1 MNTTTVPLHKAP
13 FRMVVRIVAYGG
25 VTLDTP
31 VRGSFHKSNQPHLYL
46 VHLGRGKG
54 AELPGT
60 TMVTYYEDPSDIC
73 PRHGSPKEQ
82 WPGGV
87 IHCNACNAEHQ
98 AVHKANR
105 KAGVVGQGRL
115 VAAIDRQ
122 EVAVKV
128 AEAAR
133 LRQVSTREAT
143 ANLFRSIVMS
153 GAYVKGSKAKK
164 EASVRATLTQK
175 AMEQGLTVDQ
185 VVDLAGIDAWE
196 PMTWAE
202 YRALYPRKQAV
213 EVDA

>member
-1 MNTTTVPLHKAP
+1 MQTKTIPLHKAP
-13 FRMVVRIVAYGG
+13 FKMLVHIVAYGG
-25 VTLDTP
+25 ITLDTP
-31 VRGSFHKSNQPHLYL
+31 VRGSFHKSNQPNLYL

-54 AELPGT
+54 AELPGQ
-60 TMVTYYEDPSDIC
+60 TMVTYYEDPADIC
-73 PRHGSPKEQ
+73 GRHGSPKEQ

-133 LRQVSTREAT
+133 LREVSTAQAT
-143 ANLFRSIVMS
+143 GNLFRTIAMS

-164 EASVRATLTQK
+164 EASVRATMTQK
-175 AMEQGLTVDQ
+175 AMELGITIQEAA
-185 VVDLAGIDAWE
+185 DLAGIDAWE
-196 PMTWAE
+196 PMTWSE
-202 YRALYPRKQAV
+202 YRKAYPRKQDV